1 MNTTHVV
8 ELDTSLR
15 RLIVTGLDPA
25 IARIITAIARA
36 SAGLADRLSRLAL
49 ADTGDQAG
57 QRIDAVAH
65 DRLVESLA
73 QARVHSVLSEFAYA
87 PVALDPSAAFAVT
100 IDPLEGW
107 RNLASNAPL
116 GTIFSVVAATHLDGP
131 PDGRSDGIAGCA
143 AADFLQ
149 SGRSLRAAGFVM
161 YGPATVM
168 ALTVGTGTQLFV
180 FDRAHGGFV
189 RSCTNA
195 QIPIG
200 TREFAINASNYRHWD
215 APLRNYI
222 DDLVAGA
229 EGPRG
234 EDFTMRWTAALVSEA
249 YHILVH
255 GGIFLSP
262 ADARDGHTH
271 GQVRLITQARPIAF
285 VMEQAG
291 GAAVD
296 MTGPVLDRRPLDVHE
311 YSPLVF
317 GSHDKVDRVAHYDGD
332 SPFSGERSPLFAHRG
347 LFRL

>member
-1 MNTTHVV
+1 MNTTRVV

-15 RLIVTGLDPA
+15 RLSATGLDPA
-25 IARIITAIARA
+25 IARIITAIART
-36 SAGLADRLSRLAL
+36 SAGLADRLSHLAPT
-49 ADTGDQAG
+49 DTGDETRQRAG
-57 QRIDAVAH
+57 ERIDIVAH
-65 DRLVESLA
+65 DRFVEALA
-73 QARVHSVLSEFAYA
+73 QARVHSVLSESAHA
-87 PVALDPSAAFAVT
+87 PLALDRSAAFAVT

-116 GTIFSVVAATHLDGP
+116 GTIFSVVAAKHRDMAWG
-131 PDGRSDGIAGCA
+131 GRSACA

-149 SGRSLRAAGFVM
+149 SGRGLSAAGFVM

-180 FDRAHGGFV
+180 FDRAHGSFV

-195 QIPIG
+195 RIPIG

-229 EGPRG
+229 AGPRG